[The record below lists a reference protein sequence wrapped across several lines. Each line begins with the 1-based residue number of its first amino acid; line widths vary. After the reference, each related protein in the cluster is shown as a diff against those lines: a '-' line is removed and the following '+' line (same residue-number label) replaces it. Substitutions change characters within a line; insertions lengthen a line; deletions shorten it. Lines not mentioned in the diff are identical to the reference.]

1 MKKFVVTMALAALLF
16 TACTVPGVVG
26 DQDTVVVGNV
36 DELVA
41 AIERANAEG
50 NLEIL
55 LEDGTYTLDD
65 MLWVEGVN
73 ITVRGRSGNRDAVVI
88 EGGGMSGPVS
98 HVFNVTGDY
107 FSAENMTVGRVANHG
122 IQIHGD
128 ADCDYPRVV
137 NVRFVDTGEQ
147 MLKVSYDPGNTAAS
161 DGGLV
166 ENCLF
171 EYTAGV
177 GPQYYIGGV
186 DAHRAY
192 DWIVRGNTFRSIK
205 SPEVDLAEHAVHFW
219 SDSRGTIVE
228 KNVITDCD
236 RGIGFGLGESGHSGG
251 TIRNNFVHTT
261 RDVGIGL
268 ENASGARVYNNTLYT
283 EGYPNSVEYRF
294 GGTSGVSI
302 INNLANGAIASR
314 DGGSG
319 TLGANVTDAEADW
332 FVDPTAGNLHLTS
345 SVPSVVDRGQTL
357 ADVADDIDG
366 QTRPQGPAYDI
377 GADELP

>member
-1 MKKFVVTMALAALLF
+1 MKKLALMMTFLTLPFA
-16 TACTVPGVVG
+16 ACTGPIFIPG
-26 DQDTVVVGNV
+26 QDTIVVSNV
-36 DELVA
+36 AELVA

-73 ITVRGRSGNRDAVVI
+73 VTVRSRSGNRNAVVI

-107 FSAENMTVGRVANHG
+107 FSAEDMTVGRVANHG
-122 IQIHGD
+122 IQIHGN
-128 ADCDYPRVV
+128 ADCDHPRII
-137 NVRFVDTGEQ
+137 NVRFIDTGEQ
-147 MLKVSYDPGNTAAS
+147 MLKVSYDPGNADAS

-177 GPQYYIGGV
+177 GPQYYIGAIDG
-186 DAHRAY
+186 HRAY
-192 DWIVRGNTFRSIK
+192 DWTVRGNTIRFIR
-205 SPEVDLAEHAVHFW
+205 SPEADLAEHAVHFW
-219 SDSRGTIVE
+219 SGSRGTVVE

-236 RGIGFGLGESGHSGG
+236 RGIGFGMGDSGHTGG
-251 TIRNNFVHTT
+251 TIRNNFIHTT

-283 EGYPNSVEYRF
+283 EGYANSVEYRF
-294 GGTSGVSI
+294 GGTTGVSI
-302 INNLANGAIASR
+302 INNLANAAIASR
-314 DGGSG
+314 DGGSA
-319 TLGANVTDAEADW
+319 TLDANVTDAAADW
-332 FVDPTAGNLHLTS
+332 FANPTAGDLHLAS
-345 SVPSVVDRGQTL
+345 AVPSVVDQGQTL
-357 ADVADDIDG
+357 SEVADDIDG

>member
-1 MKKFVVTMALAALLF
+1 MKKLVVTMTFVTLPFA
-16 TACTVPGVVG
+16 ACTVPGVVG
-26 DQDTVVVGNV
+26 NQDTVIVSNV

-65 MLWVEGVN
+65 MLWVEGANV
-73 ITVRGRSGNRDAVVI
+73 TVRSRSGNRDAVVI
-88 EGGGMSGPVS
+88 EGAGMYGPVS

-107 FSAENMTVGRVANHG
+107 FSSEDMTVGRVANHG
-122 IQIHGD
+122 IQIHGN
-128 ADCDYPRVV
+128 ADCDYPRVI
-137 NVRFVDTGEQ
+137 NLRFIDTGEQ
-147 MLKVSYDPGNTAAS
+147 MLKVSYDPGNAAAS
-161 DGGLV
+161 NGGLV

-186 DAHRAY
+186 DGHRAY
-192 DWIVRGNTFRSIK
+192 DWTVRGNTFRFIR
-205 SPEVDLAEHAVHFW
+205 SPDGDLAEHAVHFW
-219 SDSRGTIVE
+219 SDSRGTVVE

-236 RGIGFGLGESGHSGG
+236 RGIGFGLGDSGHTGG
-251 TIRNNFVHTT
+251 MIRNNFVHTT

-268 ENASGARVYNNTLYT
+268 ENAFGADVYNNSLYT
-283 EGYPNSVEYRF
+283 EGYPNSIEYRF
-294 GGTSGVSI
+294 GGTSGASI
-302 INNLANGAIASR
+302 INNLANAAITSR

-319 TLGANVTDAEADW
+319 TLDANVTDAAADW
-332 FVDPTAGNLHLTS
+332 FVDPTEGDLHLAS
-345 SVPSVVDRGQTL
+345 SVPSVVDRGETL
-357 ADVADDIDG
+357 VDVADDIDE

>member
-1 MKKFVVTMALAALLF
+1 LKKLVVTMVLLTFPF

-26 DQDTVVVGNV
+26 DQNTVVVSNV

-55 LEDGTYTLDD
+55 LEDGIYTLDD

-73 ITVRGRSGNRDAVVI
+73 VTVRGRSGNRDAVVI

-98 HVFNVTGDY
+98 HVLNVTGDY
-107 FSAENMTVGRVANHG
+107 FSAEDMTIGRVANHG

-128 ADCDYPRVV
+128 ADCDYPRVI
-137 NVRFVDTGEQ
+137 NVRFINTGEQ

-192 DWIVRGNTFRSIK
+192 DWTIRGNTFRSIR
-205 SPEVDLAEHAVHFW
+205 SPEADLAEHAIHFW
-219 SDSRGTIVE
+219 SDSRGTVVE

-236 RGIGFGLGESGHSGG
+236 RGIGFGLGERGHDGG
-251 TIRNNFVHTT
+251 MIRNNFVHTT

-268 ENASGARVYNNTLYT
+268 ENASGACVYNNSLYT

-302 INNLANGAIASR
+302 INNLANAAITSR

-319 TLGANVTDAEADW
+319 TLDANVTGAEADW
-332 FVDPTAGNLHLTS
+332 FVDSTAGDLHLAS
-345 SVPSVVDRGQTL
+345 AIPSVVDRGQTL

-366 QTRPQGPAYDI
+366 HTRPQGRAYDI